1 MRRPGHEQR
10 RRRSGGLTRHGR
22 LARAGRGHAALLAVT
37 ALLLT
42 LTGLGGTAGDARAA
56 TSDINIVAEHS
67 GMCLE
72 AATAAEGEVVTQH
85 RCAGRKNALW
95 TLRTSSLGGNSYQLV
110 NAYSGK
116 CMAVEDSSTTAG
128 ALVRQQ
134 ACGSQPGAS
143 FTFGETDGGVWI
155 QPRSAPSLCLEITG
169 SSVADGARLRQ
180 WSCDRQPGSVFS
192 QERYTGP
199 VLGWAR
205 IRPAGAPTLCVTEG
219 RDRKGLYQSA
229 VAVQRDCAQATPPRT
244 YLEEVGA
251 GRYRIQWHHPEFGI
265 GCLTVM
271 DGGPVPGMLEPW
283 DACAAATVFLVE
295 AVESPVPGG
304 FRIREEATGQCVGMA
319 GGGTTAGVEVTRQAC
334 TSAVSQEFFVD
345 PE

>member
-1 MRRPGHEQR
+1 MRRPG
-10 RRRSGGLTRHGR
+10 SGHQARHGR
-22 LARAGRGHAALLAVT
+22 LARHGRGHAALIAVT
-37 ALLLT
+37 ALLFT
-42 LTGLGGTAGDARAA
+42 LTGLGGTSGTARAA
-56 TSDINIVAEHS
+56 TSDINIVAKHS

-72 AATAAEGEVVTQH
+72 PPSATEGEVITQR

-95 TLRTSSLGGNSYQLV
+95 TLRTSSLGGGSYQLV

-116 CMAVEDSSTTAG
+116 CMTVEDSSPAVG

-134 ACGSQPGAS
+134 TCGSRPGAS
-143 FTFGETDGGVWI
+143 FTFGETDDGVWL
-155 QPRSAPSLCLEITG
+155 QPKSAPSLCLEVTG
-169 SSVADGARLRQ
+169 SALIDGAQLRQ

-192 QERYTGP
+192 QERYAGP
-199 VLGWAR
+199 VLGWAK
-205 IRPAGAPTLCVTEG
+205 IRPAGAPSLCVTEG

-229 VAVQRDCAQATPPRT
+229 VAVQRDCAQATLPRT

-271 DGGPVPGMLEPW
+271 NGGPVPGMLEPW

-295 AVESPVPGG
+295 AVETPVPGG
-304 FRIREEATGQCVGMA
+304 FRIREESTGQCVGMA
-319 GGGTTAGVEVTRQAC
+319 GGGTSAGVEVTRQAC
-334 TSAVSQEFFVD
+334 TSAVSQEFFID